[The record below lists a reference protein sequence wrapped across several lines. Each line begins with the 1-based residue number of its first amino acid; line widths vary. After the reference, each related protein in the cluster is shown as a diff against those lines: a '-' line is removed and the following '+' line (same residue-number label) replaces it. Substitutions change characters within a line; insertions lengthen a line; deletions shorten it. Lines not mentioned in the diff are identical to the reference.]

1 MLLTSARR
9 EEIEKITPTAINQRE
24 RWLNLRSGKTGR
36 WHAVA
41 LSNKALNLLQGRSLR
56 RPMFDTFQGSTVH
69 HICHRIGREAGVLA
83 GQKQGDGWTMHDFR
97 RTAATWIESNGI
109 AYSAVM
115 ATLGHS
121 RGDVTATYTPAQIRE
136 LRHAAELLENHWREI
151 DDVLCGLSGLWKL
164 KIA

>member
-1 MLLTSARR
+1 MLLTGARR
-9 EEIEKITPTAINQRE
+9 EEIEKITSAAINERE

-41 LSNKALNLLQGRSLR
+41 LSNEALNLLQGRSLR

-109 AYSAVM
+109 AYSAVKD
-115 ATLGHS
+115 TLGHS
-121 RGDVTATYTPAQIRE
+121 RGDVTATYTPAQIKE
-136 LRHAAELLENHWREI
+136 LRRAAELLENHWREI
-151 DDVLCGLSGLWKL
+151 DDVVCGVSSLWKL
-164 KIA
+164 KTA